1 MLIVYVLLY
10 IIYIDSI
17 NPNDQSVHELS
28 LGYDQGYGVH
38 RHLSTRVVQYSFICC
53 HLWWDKYINHMAN
66 FGEIQKSAQ
75 NPFFLFVH
83 LNL

>member
-38 RHLSTRVVQYSFICC
+38 RHLSTRVVSVQL
-53 HLWWDKYINHMAN
+53 HLL
-66 FGEIQKSAQ
+66 
-75 NPFFLFVH
+75 PFVMG
-83 LNL
+83 